1 MKTLR
6 HVYTDMCMRT
16 HSPDL
21 CTQASCMCTHARV
34 LETMKNKFFFA
45 LKLRFGTNLIS
56 SGSCSKPSFSQYK
69 KPYIV
74 TFQNTQKNLREN

>member
-34 LETMKNKFFFA
+34 PETMKNKFFFCIKTKVWNESDIVWE
-45 LKLRFGTNLIS
+45 LFQTLI
-56 SGSCSKPSFSQYK
+56 FS
-69 KPYIV
+69 I
-74 TFQNTQKNLREN
+74 